1 MTLKSKLPAVGTT
14 IFSQMSQLA
23 AQHQAINLSQGFPDF
38 APDSLLLQYLTDYS
52 QQGLNQ
58 YAPMPGIVPLREQIA
73 ALVQRCYGRAVC
85 AEQQV
90 TVTSGAT
97 EALFVA
103 ISAVVAPGDEV
114 IVFDPAY
121 DSYVPAIELNGGTA
135 VHIALNAPDYRI
147 NWQQVADAITART
160 KLIIVNSPHN
170 PTGMVFNLDDWQQL
184 QQLVLQRNL
193 YCISDEVYEHMVFD
207 GAVQLSANNF
217 AELAARSFI
226 VSSFGKTF
234 HVTGWKLGYCIAP
247 AALTAEFRKIHQYV
261 TFSSFTPAQYAIAAM
276 LQQQPQQVS
285 GLAGFYQQ
293 KRDQFVSLLQGS
305 RLHLLPCQ
313 GTYFQLADYS
323 AISELDDVA
332 FCRWLTTEHKVAAIP
347 LSVFYNQPPQRRIIR
362 FCFAK
367 QSSTLKA
374 AAEVLCRI

>member
-1 MTLKSKLPAVGTT
+1 MTFKSKLPTVGTT

-23 AQHQAINLSQGFPDF
+23 AQQQAINLSQGFPDF
-38 APDSLLLQYLTDYS
+38 APDNLLLQYLSDYS
-52 QQGLNQ
+52 QQGFNQ
-58 YAPMPGIVPLREQIA
+58 YAPMPGIAPLREQIA
-73 ALVQRCYGRAVC
+73 ALVQRCYGRIVC
-85 AEQQV
+85 AGQQV

-121 DSYVPAIELNGGTA
+121 DSYAPAIQLNGGTA
-135 VHIALNAPDYRI
+135 VHIALNAPDYRV
-147 NWQQVADAITART
+147 NWQQVAEAITPRT

-170 PTGMVFNLDDWQQL
+170 PTGMVFSNGDWLTL
-184 QQLVLQRNL
+184 QQLVLKHNL

-207 GAVQLSANNF
+207 GMPQLSANNF
-217 AELAARSFI
+217 ADLAQRTFI

-234 HVTGWKLGYCIAP
+234 HVTGWKLGYCVAP
-247 AALTAEFRKIHQYV
+247 EALTAEFRKIHQYV
-261 TFSSFTPAQYAIAAM
+261 TFSSFTPAQHAIAGM
-276 LQQQPQQVS
+276 LQYQPQQVS
-285 GLAGFYQQ
+285 GLAAFYQH
-293 KRDQFVSLLQGS
+293 KRDQFASLLQGS
-305 RLHLLPCQ
+305 RLQLLPCQ

-323 AISELDDVA
+323 AVSDLDDVA
-332 FCRWLTTEHKVAAIP
+332 FCRWLTIEHKVAAIP
-347 LSVFYNQPPQRRIIR
+347 LSVFYNQPPQHRIVR

-367 QSSTLKA
+367 QSSTLEA

>member
-1 MTLKSKLPAVGTT
+1 MTFKSKLPTVGTT

-38 APDSLLLQYLTDYS
+38 APDSLLLQYLSDYS
-52 QQGLNQ
+52 QQGFNQ

-73 ALVQRCYGRAVC
+73 ALVQRCYGRSVC

-121 DSYVPAIELNGGTA
+121 DSYAPAIQLNGGTA

-170 PTGMVFNLDDWQQL
+170 PTGMVFNLGDWQQL
-184 QQLVLQRNL
+184 QQLVLQHNL

-207 GAVQLSANNF
+207 AAVQLSANNF
-217 AELAARSFI
+217 AELAQRSFI
-226 VSSFGKTF
+226 ISSFGKTF
-234 HVTGWKLGYCIAP
+234 HVTGWKLGYCVAP
-247 AALTAEFRKIHQYV
+247 GALTAEFRKIHQYV
-261 TFSSFTPAQYAIAAM
+261 TFSSFTPAQYAITGM
-276 LQQQPQQVS
+276 LQHQSQQVS
-285 GLAGFYQQ
+285 GLAAFYQH
-293 KRDQFVSLLQGS
+293 KRDQFVSLLQSS
-305 RLHLLPCQ
+305 RLQLLPCQ

-332 FCRWLTTEHKVAAIP
+332 FCRWLTIEHKVAAIP

-367 QSSTLKA
+367 QSSTLEA